1 MADNQLSGKL
11 AVILHADI
19 VGSTML
25 VQQDEQKAHQRIRDS
40 FQRFG
45 KTIANYHG
53 QVRELRGDA
62 LLAEFERASDA
73 ISAALAFQ
81 SGQANYNA
89 ELDDEIRPLVR
100 VGIAMGEVVIADDT
114 ITGAGVVLAQR
125 LEQLAEPGGL
135 CITPAVREATPRR
148 LPFELENMGEQAL
161 KGFDEPIGVYRV
173 TLAPGATLAAP
184 EPGRSDSP
192 AEGSSRLKIVAT
204 AVILAVFAAAVYGY
218 VIWQA
223 KDPASPEPDVQLP
236 SEKPSIAVLP
246 FDNMSG
252 DPAQD
257 YFADG
262 ITEDLTTDLSR
273 ISGLFVVARNSS
285 FAYKGRSVD
294 LRTVAQQLGVRY
306 LLEGS
311 VRRVGDQVRINA
323 QLVDGSSGG
332 HLWAERFDG
341 TMADV
346 FALQDEVNR
355 KIVSALEISLTA
367 ADESRFNLVET
378 TNPDAYDL
386 MLRGIEEYNRFARE
400 TIADARDLFEQAAAL
415 DPGYARAYA
424 NIALTYGTEV
434 NFGWASNREE
444 SIRLGLENADKA
456 LALDDSI
463 PQIYMTRSL
472 LYLAQHQ
479 HRAAIEAAQ
488 RTVEVHPSYHD
499 GYATLAFIGSFSG
512 EYDRAMKAL
521 ERAKQINPQGFVIYL
536 AVEGRILFLNR
547 QYEEAV
553 VLLEQSVERNPGFDS
568 SHLDL
573 AAAYAQ
579 LGRLDDAAWSV
590 EEALAISP
598 KLTLEQLRRDSLYAL
613 ESDKDHYYGALR
625 KAGVPE

>member
-1 MADNQLSGKL
+1 
-11 AVILHADI
+11 
-19 VGSTML
+19 
-25 VQQDEQKAHQRIRDS
+25 
-40 FQRFG
+40 
-45 KTIANYHG
+45 
-53 QVRELRGDA
+53 
-62 LLAEFERASDA
+62 
-73 ISAALAFQ
+73 
-81 SGQANYNA
+81 
-89 ELDDEIRPLVR
+89 
-100 VGIAMGEVVIADDT
+100 
-114 ITGAGVVLAQR
+114 
-125 LEQLAEPGGL
+125 
-135 CITPAVREATPRR
+135 
-148 LPFELENMGEQAL
+148 
-161 KGFDEPIGVYRV
+161 
-173 TLAPGATLAAP
+173 
-184 EPGRSDSP
+184 
-192 AEGSSRLKIVAT
+192 
-204 AVILAVFAAAVYGY
+204 
-218 VIWQA
+218 
-223 KDPASPEPDVQLP
+223 
-236 SEKPSIAVLP
+236 
-246 FDNMSG
+246 
-252 DPAQD
+252 
-257 YFADG
+257 
-262 ITEDLTTDLSR
+262 
-273 ISGLFVVARNSS
+273 
-285 FAYKGRSVD
+285 
-294 LRTVAQQLGVRY
+294 
-306 LLEGS
+306 
-311 VRRVGDQVRINA
+311 VGDQVRINA

-553 VLLEQSVERNPGFDS
+553 VLLERSVERNPGFDS